1 MKVYHF
7 FAIVATGKEIG
18 AIRGDKLRFRT
29 SHSDKETGFLP
40 NLSTVTKY
48 SNPKSF
54 MRICRGSAPVPTP
67 A

>member
-1 MKVYHF
+1 M
-7 FAIVATGKEIG
+7 
-18 AIRGDKLRFRT
+18 DKTILTQPLRL
-29 SHSDKETGFLP
+29 DKI
-40 NLSTVTKY
+40 SY